1 MTEGDEGDEDGAESE
16 GEQAGQSG
24 MQGQGRS
31 WKGGGSGEGM
41 TPEELAELL
50 FKSLISA
57 DAGLMNV
64 VARNAVDRYA
74 GMEPGR
80 PVGGTYYLYRT
91 LRNLDLDAVLERL
104 MGQAQAGAAGGSLTE
119 LEERLAA
126 DEFKARIEKFRRAVE
141 TEIRRRLVED
151 RGAEALARSV
161 RKPLPEDIDVMHA
174 TREELAMLHRVLQ
187 PLSRKLAVR
196 LARKRRH
203 GRKGPL
209 DFRATMRRSL
219 STGGVP
225 IEPRFRHPRP
235 AKPEIFVVADI
246 SGSVASFARFT
257 LHLVYAI
264 SSQFSKVRSFV
275 FVDGIDEVTRFFE
288 GVVDPAEAVAR
299 INTEADVIWVDGHS
313 DYGHALE
320 RVPPALGRPGD
331 VALERH
337 GARGRPQ
344 QLPRLGFV
352 GARGPPG
359 QGAPRLLAQPRA
371 HATTGGRAT
380 PSWAST
386 PPTATTW
393 WSAGHSGSSSISSG
407 TWRERRASRRA
418 RAGTPRG
425 VLRIFPPAEGA
436 SRIVLV
442 RHGEAQCNLDHV
454 VGGLKGCTGLTD
466 LGRRQVAV
474 LADRLYESGEL
485 RDATALYSSVL
496 PACGGDRGAAA
507 AGGRARDPRR
517 SGRSSSAAT
526 CASCTRA
533 SATACPGRRWS
544 RRSGCPTGTATRASP
559 SRRGAR
565 AGPSSS
571 CGPPTRCVRSWAGIR
586 GSWWSPPCTPA

>member
-1 MTEGDEGDEDGAESE
+1 VLDLLSGFVTELRRSGLPVSLTEHLDAAEAVKHIPLEDREALKYALAATLVKSSAHWRAFETAFEVFFAVRTGGSQAPGEGEDAGEEGAEAE
-16 GEQAGQSG
+16 GEQAGQGG

-50 FKSLISA
+50 FKSLLSA
-57 DAGLMNV
+57 DSALMNV

-104 MGQAQAGAAGGSLTE
+104 MGGAQAGAAGGSLTE

-126 DEFKARIEKFRRAVE
+126 DEFRARIEKFRRAVE

-174 TREELAMLHRVLQ
+174 TREELATLHRVLQ

-235 AKPEIFVVADI
+235 AKPEIFVIADI

-313 DYGHALE
+313 DYGHALTE
-320 RVPPALGRPGD
+320 FHRRWGDEVTSRSSIIVLGDARNNYHASGSWVLDDLQARARHVYWLNPEPRDYWGSGD
-331 VALERH
+331 SIVGEYAPHCDDVVECRTLRQLEH
-337 GARGRPQ
+337 
-344 QLPRLGFV
+344 FV
-352 GARGPPG
+352 GN
-359 QGAPRLLAQPRA
+359 LA
-371 HATTGGRAT
+371 
-380 PSWAST
+380 
-386 PPTATTW
+386 
-393 WSAGHSGSSSISSG
+393 
-407 TWRERRASRRA
+407 
-418 RAGTPRG
+418 
-425 VLRIFPPAEGA
+425 
-436 SRIVLV
+436 
-442 RHGEAQCNLDHV
+442 
-454 VGGLKGCTGLTD
+454 
-466 LGRRQVAV
+466 
-474 LADRLYESGEL
+474 
-485 RDATALYSSVL
+485 
-496 PACGGDRGAAA
+496 
-507 AGGRARDPRR
+507 
-517 SGRSSSAAT
+517 
-526 CASCTRA
+526 
-533 SATACPGRRWS
+533 
-544 RRSGCPTGTATRASP
+544 
-559 SRRGAR
+559 
-565 AGPSSS
+565 
-571 CGPPTRCVRSWAGIR
+571 
-586 GSWWSPPCTPA
+586 

>member
-1 MTEGDEGDEDGAESE
+1 LLDLLSGFVTELRRSGLPVSLTEHLDAAEAVKHIPLEDREGLKYALAATLVKSSSHWRAFETAFEVFFAVRTGAGQES
-16 GEQAGQSG
+16 EQAGEEAGEQDGDQRSG
-24 MQGQGRS
+24 QGPQPGQGRS
-31 WKGGGSGEGM
+31 WRTGGGGEGM

-50 FKSLISA
+50 FKSLLSA

-91 LRNLDLDAVLERL
+91 LRNLDLDGVLERL
-104 MGQAQAGAAGGSLTE
+104 MAQAHAGAVGGLTE

-126 DEFKARIEKFRRAVE
+126 DEFKSRIDKFRRAVE
-141 TEIRRRLVED
+141 TEIRQRLVED
-151 RGAEALARSV
+151 RGSEALARSV

-174 TREELAMLHRVLQ
+174 TREELAMLHRVLH

-235 AKPEIFVVADI
+235 AKPEIFVIADI

-313 DYGHALE
+313 DYGHALTE
-320 RVPPALGRPGD
+320 FHRRWGDQVTSRSSVMVLGDARNNYHASQSWVLEDLQNRARHVFWLNPEPRDYWGSGD
-331 VALERH
+331 SIVGEYAAHCDDVVECRTLRQLEH
-337 GARGRPQ
+337 
-344 QLPRLGFV
+344 FV
-352 GARGPPG
+352 GN
-359 QGAPRLLAQPRA
+359 LA
-371 HATTGGRAT
+371 
-380 PSWAST
+380 
-386 PPTATTW
+386 
-393 WSAGHSGSSSISSG
+393 
-407 TWRERRASRRA
+407 
-418 RAGTPRG
+418 
-425 VLRIFPPAEGA
+425 
-436 SRIVLV
+436 
-442 RHGEAQCNLDHV
+442 
-454 VGGLKGCTGLTD
+454 
-466 LGRRQVAV
+466 
-474 LADRLYESGEL
+474 
-485 RDATALYSSVL
+485 
-496 PACGGDRGAAA
+496 
-507 AGGRARDPRR
+507 
-517 SGRSSSAAT
+517 
-526 CASCTRA
+526 
-533 SATACPGRRWS
+533 
-544 RRSGCPTGTATRASP
+544 
-559 SRRGAR
+559 
-565 AGPSSS
+565 
-571 CGPPTRCVRSWAGIR
+571 
-586 GSWWSPPCTPA
+586 